1 MHSATCHACGRLF
14 DVLFRYQRAQ
24 KSGQDVYYCSQTCR
38 EPSLHGARAQ
48 CTTCQATF
56 VPTLAVHISHD
67 AKAPAYFCSAAC
79 RKSHECP
86 VILSAP
92 PPAPR
97 VRAIA
102 VLNQKGGTAKTT
114 TSVSIAAGL
123 AALGHKTLLVDL
135 DPQGNV
141 APCLGVT
148 GPKTMFHLLVRDAA
162 WRTCVVKARDNLDVI
177 VGDTSLAAAEIALAR
192 GDEAERM
199 VRLANSM
206 RQVRTY
212 SHIIF
217 DCAPA
222 LSIINH
228 SALYFAGEVLIPVS
242 CDYLSVGGVDK
253 VLRTARRVREQT
265 GRAVHVAGV
274 LPTFYDARN
283 SHSLASYAALRSQF
297 GPRAL
302 PPVRIN
308 TKLAEAPAHRQTIFE
323 YAPQSHGARDYM
335 RAVQWLCETQAAG
348 ICGQAA

>member
-1 MHSATCHACGRLF
+1 M
-14 DVLFRYQRAQ
+14 FRYQQAEHA
-24 KSGQDVYYCSQTCR
+24 GQTLYFCSQTCKQ
-38 EPSLHGARAQ
+38 PGLHGAEAR
-48 CTTCQATF
+48 CKSCHISF
-56 VPTLAVHISHD
+56 VPSLAVHISHSKSAVD
-67 AKAPAYFCSAAC
+67 YFCSAHC
-79 RKSHECP
+79 RRSHEQP
-86 VILSAP
+86 VIYSAP
-92 PPAPR
+92 PPAPQ

-141 APCLGVT
+141 APSLGIT
-148 GPKTMFHLLVRDAA
+148 GVKSMFHLLVHQAA
-162 WRTCVVKARDNLDVI
+162 WRTCVVHARDNLDVI
-177 VGDTSLAAAEIALAR
+177 CGDTSLAAAEIALAR
-192 GDEAERM
+192 SAEDERTNRM
-199 VRLANSM
+199 DAIL
-206 RQVRTY
+206 RQVRDY

-222 LSIINH
+222 LSIIND

-265 GRAVHVAGV
+265 GRPVHVAGV

-283 SHSLASYAALRSQF
+283 SHSLQCYAELRKQF

-308 TKLAEAPAHRQTIFE
+308 TKLAEAPQHRQTIYE

-335 RAVQWLCETQAAG
+335 RAVQWLCQTQQAGVSIQAA
-348 ICGQAA
+348 